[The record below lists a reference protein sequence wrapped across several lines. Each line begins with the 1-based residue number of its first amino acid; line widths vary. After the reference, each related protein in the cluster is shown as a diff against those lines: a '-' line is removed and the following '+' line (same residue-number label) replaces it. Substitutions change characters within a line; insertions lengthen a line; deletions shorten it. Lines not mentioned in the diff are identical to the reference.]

1 MKLTLLRH
9 GITEGNRSQL
19 CYGSTDLPLLPE
31 GIEAL
36 RRAVET
42 MDYPTAQHY
51 YTSGMRRT
59 EETFA
64 LLYGDTPREI
74 LTGLREA
81 DFGRFEMIPFADL
94 QDDPDYRRWADDT
107 TGTVACPG
115 GESFAQVYVR
125 AMAAL
130 MPLLQRG
137 EDAVCVMHGAA
148 IATLMSQWF
157 PNEGGFFAFMVQP
170 GCGWQITFEKETPV
184 DRISVPLM
192 KNE

>member
-19 CYGSTDLPLLPE
+19 CYGSTDLPLLQE
-31 GIEAL
+31 GIKAL
-36 RRAVET
+36 KAAAET
-42 MDYPTAQHY
+42 MDYPKAAHY

-64 LLYGDTPREI
+64 LLYGDVAHEI
-74 LTGLREA
+74 LHDLREA

-94 QDDPDYRRWADDT
+94 QDDPDYRRWADDA
-107 TGTVACPG
+107 TGTVVCPG

-130 MPLLQRG
+130 TPLLRRG

-157 PNEGGFFAFMVQP
+157 SGEGGFFSFMPQP
-170 GCGWQITFEKETPV
+170 GYGWQITFDGEKAV
-184 DRISVPLM
+184 DKTRVPLA
-192 KNE
+192 K